1 MTKEEEFRRYGMPL
15 VVPFSSGRE
24 AILKFVAQ
32 GVPEWLTR
40 VDREVRVRS
49 PYSPGNESWLF
60 ISTDEIERTL
70 AAPTP
75 DFALLGLI
83 SFHRSGY
90 VRERAV
96 RRLAESVSEKALP
109 FLLLRLNDWVTPVSE
124 AARTAL
130 QDRLTPEYARAF
142 VRNLGLVAD
151 VGKQTRR
158 DTQWFA
164 SAVHALLLRPDCD
177 DALQAGLA
185 ASNRLTRRLCFRLLR
200 EANDDR
206 LLGAIP
212 EMLVGDDPTL
222 RQAAARAARIS
233 LPDDALRALLPLMM
247 RDPSVAVRREALS
260 ASVER
265 FIELAPAALTAALL
279 DRHSAPRETAR
290 YHLRQAGGFDAAAF
304 YRQTLTEPATP
315 SVLEAALSGLGETG
329 TATDLGQVLPF
340 LSHPFGRVRRA
351 AVRAVGRLDGDGQIE
366 VLLAALTD
374 ARPRV
379 AHEAREALRPRLS
392 LVDAEALWQTFRSA
406 AASHVRRDALALLAA
421 LPKWEAVPFLVEAAA
436 DLDPALKERA
446 SEYLRTWL
454 SAYNGSF
461 VEPTRRQ
468 VARLEEALRLNP
480 DASLEKL
487 LSSLKERGVS

>member
-1 MTKEEEFRRYGMPL
+1 MTKGEEFQRYGMPL
-15 VVPFSSGRE
+15 VVPLSSGRE
-24 AILKFVAQ
+24 AILGFVAR
-32 GVPEWLTR
+32 GMPEWLTW
-40 VDREVRVRS
+40 VDREVRARS

-60 ISTDEIERTL
+60 ISTDEIEETL
-70 AAPTP
+70 SAPTP

-90 VRERAV
+90 VRELAV
-96 RRLAESVSEKALP
+96 RRLAQISGSQELT
-109 FLLLRLNDWVTPVSE
+109 FLLLRLNDWVVPVSE

-164 SAVHALLLRPDCD
+164 SVVNALLLRPDCD

-185 ASNRLTRRLCFRLLR
+185 APNRLTRRLCFRLLR

-206 LLGAIP
+206 LP
-212 EMLVGDDPTL
+212 EVLPRLLADDDPAL
-222 RQAAARAARIS
+222 RQAAARTARIS
-233 LPDDALRALLPLMM
+233 LPDDALRAVLPLMM
-247 RDPSVAVRREALS
+247 GDPSVAVRREALS
-260 ASVER
+260 ALVER

-279 DRHSAPRETAR
+279 DRHPAPRETAR

-304 YRQTLTEPATP
+304 YRQTLTEPIP
-315 SVLEAALSGLGETG
+315 PPMLEAAISGLGETG
-329 TATDLGQVLPF
+329 TAADLEQVLPF
-340 LSHPFGRVRRA
+340 LSHSFGRVRRA
-351 AVRAVGRLDGDGQIE
+351 AVRAFGRLDGDGQIE
-366 VLLAALTD
+366 VLLAALKD

-379 AHEAREALRPRLS
+379 SHEAREALRPRLG
-392 LVDAEALWQTFRSA
+392 LVDAEVLWQTFRSA
-406 AASHVRRDALALLAA
+406 APPHVRRDALALLAA
-421 LPKWEAVPFLVEAAA
+421 LPKWEAVPFLAQATA
-436 DLDPALKERA
+436 DPDPALRERA

-454 SAYNGSF
+454 SGYNASF
-461 VEPTRRQ
+461 MRPTRRQ

-480 DASLEKL
+480 EAALEEL
-487 LSSLKERGVS
+487 LRSLKEAV

>member
-1 MTKEEEFRRYGMPL
+1 MTEEEEFRRYGQSL
-15 VVPFSSGRE
+15 VVSLPSSRE
-24 AILKFVAQ
+24 SVLRFVALAI
-32 GVPEWLTR
+32 PESLAR
-40 VDREVRVRS
+40 LNRDVRARS
-49 PYSPGNESWLF
+49 PYSPNAESWLV
-60 ISTDEIERTL
+60 IGADEIEKTL

-75 DFALLGLI
+75 DLALLGLI
-83 SFHRSGY
+83 SFDRSGY

-96 RRLAESVSEKALP
+96 RRLSESVSEKALP

-130 QDRLTPEYARAF
+130 QDRLTPEYAQAF

-164 SAVHALLLRPDCD
+164 SAVNALLLRPDCD
-177 DALQAGLA
+177 DALQAGLFA
-185 ASNRLTRRLCFRLLR
+185 PNRLTRRLCFRLLR

-206 LLGAIP
+206 LPDAIP
-212 EMLVGDDPTL
+212 KMLFDHDPTL

-265 FIELAPAALTAALL
+265 FMELAPAALTAALL
-279 DRHSAPRETAR
+279 DRHPAPRETAR
-290 YHLRQAGGFDAAAF
+290 YHLRQAGSFDAAAF

-315 SVLEAALSGLGETG
+315 SVLEAAISGLGETG
-329 TATDLGQVLPF
+329 TASDLGQVLPF
-340 LSHPFGRVRRA
+340 LSHSFGRVRRA

-366 VLLAALTD
+366 VLLAALKD
-374 ARPRV
+374 VRPRV

-406 AASHVRRDALALLAA
+406 APSHVCRDALALLAA
-421 LPKWEAVPFLVEAAA
+421 LPKWDAVPFLVEAAA
-436 DLDPALKERA
+436 DPAPSLSERA
-446 SEYLRTWL
+446 GEYLRTWR
-454 SAYNGSF
+454 SGYNGSF
-461 VEPTRRQ
+461 VRPTLPQ
-468 VARLEEALRLNP
+468 VMRLEEALQANP
-480 DASLEKL
+480 DAALEQL
-487 LSSLKERGVS
+487 LGELKERGAL